1 MRTQEHNS
9 PSNSKRH
16 KGTQFGGSSPQSQL
30 GLVAHGSQD
39 SQIPHKCDK
48 GIGFFENLK
57 RMESRDALP
66 QTQHGNQPSRKVV
79 HRGAG
84 PLRGNRLPDVSGW
97 DHLMEFVHFDEAKIA
112 AEEQIQNW
120 LGETPDVKRALIVW
134 DLLGKCRLALWA
146 NDSIDTD
153 ALSQIFQ
160 PLKKALDTR
169 CRAWWSGDI
178 LLVSAADKTT
188 QLLFNES
195 WEQAHQRDSNL
206 AILDRHRS
214 RTMWFQNQDAPI
226 WQALDDGPP
235 IVVFY
240 SFKGGL
246 GRSTILASFAIQRAR
261 MGERVCVLDFDL
273 DSPGVGN
280 LLSADTTG
288 LTASWGIADFLLE
301 SDNLLKSDKGDVPL
315 SDYYHRCD
323 RVAGEGEISV
333 FPAGKV
339 NESYADKL
347 ARVDMETDSKLGLEK
362 LLGRVRNEL
371 GPKWILVDART
382 GISDSAGLLLSGI
395 AHLHVI
401 LGTTQDQS
409 WQGLHRVIARYGEDR
424 IERGQTQS
432 DMVLVHAMVPAD
444 QDKELRK
451 KFNAQS
457 ERKFSEHY
465 YASPESDKDNLWS
478 AEDMESSQA
487 PHIPIRVSYDSRL
500 ASFGDI
506 EPVAD
511 ILCQAPYSIIAERI
525 SDQFKEEESA

>member
-1 MRTQEHNS
+1 MS
-9 PSNSKRH
+9 
-16 KGTQFGGSSPQSQL
+16 
-30 GLVAHGSQD
+30 
-39 SQIPHKCDK
+39 
-48 GIGFFENLK
+48 
-57 RMESRDALP
+57 
-66 QTQHGNQPSRKVV
+66 
-79 HRGAG
+79 
-84 PLRGNRLPDVSGW
+84 
-97 DHLMEFVHFDEAKIA
+97 FVHFDEAKKA
-112 AEEQIQNW
+112 AEKQIQNW
-120 LGETPDVKRALIVW
+120 LNNTPQVEKVLIVW

-146 NDSIDTD
+146 NTPVDTYS
-153 ALSQIFQ
+153 LEQN
-160 PLKKALDTR
+160 LKAE
-169 CRAWWSGDI
+169 CQAWWSGDI
-178 LLVSAADKTT
+178 FRIMEADKVT
-188 QLLFNES
+188 QSLYGET
-195 WEQAHQRDSNL
+195 WEQAHARNSKL

-214 RTMWFQNQDAPI
+214 RTMWFESQDAPI
-226 WQALDDGPP
+226 WQAPDAGPP
-235 IVVFY
+235 IIVFY

-246 GRSTILASFAIQRAR
+246 GRSTILASFAIQRAK

-280 LLSADTTG
+280 LLSADSTG
-288 LTASWGIADFLLE
+288 LTASWGIVDFLL
-301 SDNLLKSDKGDVPL
+301 DIDKGDAPL

-401 LGTTQDQS
+401 LGTTQNQS
-409 WQGLHRVIARYGEDR
+409 WQGLNRVITRCGEER

-432 DMVLVHAMVPAD
+432 DMLLVHAMVPAD
-444 QDKELRK
+444 QGKKSHEGDKKPHESVKELHEIFKARSGRE
-451 KFNAQS
+451 FD
-457 ERKFSEHY
+457 ERFY
-465 YASPESDKDNLWS
+465 VSPESDKDNLWS
-478 AEDMESSQA
+478 ANDMESSQA
-487 PHIPIRVSYDSRL
+487 PHVPVRVDYDSRL

-511 ILCQAPYSIIAERI
+511 ILCQAPYSIIADRI
-525 SDQFKEEESA
+525 SDQFREEEIA